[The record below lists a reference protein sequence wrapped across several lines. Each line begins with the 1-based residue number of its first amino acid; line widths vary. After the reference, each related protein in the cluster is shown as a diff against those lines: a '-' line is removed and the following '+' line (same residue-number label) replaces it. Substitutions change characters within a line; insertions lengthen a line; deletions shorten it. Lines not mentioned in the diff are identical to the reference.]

1 MLPGGIDRLQPIV
14 LSHIGRSDE
23 ILFSVSVVKKT
34 VYLQKGPIMHNP
46 FKSLNPKD
54 WFLWIASLTV
64 VTVSNIAGGSFD
76 FLTLIATWVGITALI
91 FAAKGN
97 AWTQVFMILFAVL
110 YAIISFRFRY
120 WGEMIT
126 YLGMSL
132 PMAVCSLVS
141 WIRNQSGGKQ
151 GAVSIRQMT
160 GKLFA
165 VLAAA
170 AVLVTVAFYFL
181 LGAFDT
187 PNLFFSTLS
196 VATSFFAA
204 SLTVLRSS
212 YFALAYALNDVV
224 LMILWTLAALKDPV
238 YIPVIVNFLIFLVND
253 THTFVSWKRRERT
266 QTTGD
271 RTPAEST

>member
-1 MLPGGIDRLQPIV
+1 
-14 LSHIGRSDE
+14 
-23 ILFSVSVVKKT
+23 
-34 VYLQKGPIMHNP
+34 MHNP

-187 PNLFFSTLS
+187 PNLLFSTLS

-212 YFALAYALNDVV
+212 YFALAYALNDVI
-224 LMILWTLAALKDPV
+224 LIILWTLAALKDPV